1 MPTGTNMLNSK
12 PTIPAVSGEDVI
24 RRPGRALIGWM
35 AEAEAIAAML
45 GRTPTP
51 VDDVT
56 ELRARAAQ
64 ARRSVESRAA
74 MTASAAIVD
83 ETDPR
88 LVGVQTRQDLAS
100 SFPGLK
106 WRAAIIDLR
115 KVLSF
120 QKVIAVD
127 GLDERLARAE
137 AADGLLDI
145 CLPPMQPMPPLGTFN
160 DPDQRGFTVSSVNP
174 NLRIAGAQVGTADV
188 APEPGKPAVRMQ
200 AVTFL
205 IHMGTSYLQV
215 VEYRDRYF
223 VRDGYHRVAGL
234 LRRGI
239 HEVPCVFISAQS
251 FEEVGA
257 GSGMLTYEV
266 LFGERPPLVA
276 DFWDDSVATDI
287 EPPAVRKIIRIT
299 GEEFAISR

>member
-1 MPTGTNMLNSK
+1 MLNSD
-12 PTIPAVSGEDVI
+12 TAIPAVSGEDVI
-24 RRPGRALIGWM
+24 RRPGRALVGWM

-51 VDDVT
+51 ADDVA
-56 ELRARAAQ
+56 ELRNRAAE
-64 ARRSVESRAA
+64 ARRSVESRPV
-74 MTASAAIVD
+74 MTSSGAIVD

-88 LVGVQTRQDLAS
+88 LVAVQTRQDLAS
-100 SFPGLK
+100 NFPGLK
-106 WRAAIIDLR
+106 WRAAIVDLS

-127 GLDERLARAE
+127 GLDDRLAGAE
-137 AADGLLDI
+137 DTDQLLDL
-145 CLPPMQPMPPLGTFN
+145 CLPTMQPMPPLGTFN
-160 DPDQRGFTVSSVNP
+160 DPDQKGFTLSSVNP
-174 NLRIAGAQVGTADV
+174 NLRIAGAQVGSADV

-215 VEYRDRYF
+215 VEYRGRCF
-223 VRDGYHRVAGL
+223 VRDGYHRAAGL

-239 HEVPCVFISAQS
+239 QEVPCVFISAQS

-257 GSGMLTYEV
+257 VSGMLTYEV

-276 DFWDDSVATDI
+276 DFWDDSVAAQI